1 VNFMSGGERLRI
13 VHVARAPVGGVLRH
27 ILDLAT
33 AQAAA
38 GHAVGIVCDST
49 TGGAFEDKLIGGIA
63 DKLALGVTRLRM
75 RRQVS
80 LSDLIAARQVLG
92 RIGELEPDIVHG
104 HGAKGGAYGRLI
116 GTLIGSWVGRAR
128 PVGRLYAPHG
138 GSLHYDKNSTQGRVY
153 FGVERLLER
162 ITDAIVHVSA
172 YEAETYRHKIGT
184 PRCRAQVVPNGL
196 RPEEYDPVTPRAD
209 ARDLLFLGTFR
220 ELKGIDIFLSAIA
233 EIEKTS
239 GKRISAHLVGQPDE
253 LPRYHEQARSLGLLD
268 RVTFHDPKPPREAFT
283 MARAIVVPSRAE
295 SMPYVVL
302 EAIAAGM
309 PIIAT
314 RVGGIPEIFGPRADE
329 LVPAGDPSA
338 LAVAIAALLADP
350 DRTAKDAAARREWLR
365 PRFSIDAMRQ
375 TIDTLYRDVLRDKAP
390 QPQRQVFTQT

>member
-1 VNFMSGGERLRI
+1 MNDSGKQLRI

-27 ILDLAT
+27 ILDLAA

-38 GHAVGIVCDST
+38 GHAVGMVCDSI

-63 DKLALGVTRLRM
+63 GKLALGVTRLPMQRK
-75 RRQVS
+75 VS
-80 LSDLIAARQVLG
+80 VSDLLAARQVLG
-92 RIGELEPDIVHG
+92 HIAALEPDIVHG

-116 GTLIGSWVGRAR
+116 GTWIGSSIGRNR

-138 GSLHYDKNSTQGRVY
+138 GSLHYDGSSLQGRVY

-172 YEAETYRHKIGT
+172 YEAGVYRSKVGV
-184 PRCRAQVVPNGL
+184 PRCRTQVVPNGL
-196 RPEEYDPVTPRAD
+196 RPEEFDPVAPRPD

-220 ELKGIDIFLSAIA
+220 ELKGIDIFLAAVA
-233 EIEKTS
+233 ELEKS
-239 GKRISAHLVGQPDE
+239 GRRVSAHLVGQPDE
-253 LPRYHEQARSLGLLD
+253 LPRYQDQARALGLLD
-268 RVTFHDPKPPREAFT
+268 RVSFHDPKPPREAFA

-309 PIIAT
+309 PIIASN
-314 RVGGIPEIFGPRADE
+314 VGGIPEIFGARADE
-329 LVPAGDPSA
+329 LVPPGNPKA
-338 LAVAIAALLADP
+338 LAGAIGRLLADP
-350 DRTAKDAAARREWLR
+350 ARAAQDAAARRDWLR

-375 TIDTLYRDVLRDKAP
+375 AIDGLYRQVLRDKASAP
-390 QPQRQVFTQT
+390 

>member
-1 VNFMSGGERLRI
+1 MRDTDRLRI

-38 GHAVGIVCDST
+38 GHAVGMVCDSI

-63 DKLALGVTRLRM
+63 DKLALGVTRLPM
-75 RRQVS
+75 QRRIS
-80 LSDLIAARQVLG
+80 IADLLAARQVLG
-92 RIGELEPDIVHG
+92 HIAKLEPDIVHG

-116 GTLIGSWVGRAR
+116 GTWIGRNR

-138 GSLHYDKNSTQGRVY
+138 GSLHYDVDSMQGRVY
-153 FGVERLLER
+153 FSVERLLER

-172 YEAETYRHKIGT
+172 YEAGVYRSKVGV
-184 PRCRAQVVPNGL
+184 PYCRAQVVPNGL
-196 RPEEYDPVTPRAD
+196 RSEEFEPVVPRPD

-220 ELKGIDIFLSAIA
+220 ELKGIDIFLAAIA
-233 EIEKTS
+233 ELEKS
-239 GKRISAHLVGQPDE
+239 GCRVSAHLVGQPDE
-253 LPRYHEQARSLGLLD
+253 LPRYQEQARTLGLLD
-268 RVTFHDPKPPREAFT
+268 RVTFHDPKPPREAFA

-314 RVGGIPEIFGPRADE
+314 DVGGIPEIFGPRADE
-329 LVPAGDPSA
+329 LVAPGDPIA
-338 LAVAIAALLADP
+338 LAAAIGALLADP
-350 DRTAKDAAARREWLR
+350 ARAARDAAARREWLR
-365 PRFSIDAMRQ
+365 PRFSIDVMRQ
-375 TIDTLYRDVLRDKAP
+375 AIDGLYREVLRDKASAP
-390 QPQRQVFTQT
+390 PLKPAFTPT